1 MDKMLKQIMEQ
12 MECSLEDA
20 KVILNNTL
28 ENSKLVQRSIT
39 NAIKNE
45 YEL

>member
-1 MDKMLKQIMEQ
+1 MEKVLNSIMEQ

-20 KVILNNTL
+20 KIILENTL
-28 ENSKLVQRSIT
+28 NNSKLVQRAIT

>member
-1 MDKMLKQIMEQ
+1 MNKILKQIMEQ
-12 MECSLEDA
+12 MNCTLEDA
-20 KVILNNTL
+20 KVIL
-28 ENSKLVQRSIT
+28 ENILSNSNLVQKSIT